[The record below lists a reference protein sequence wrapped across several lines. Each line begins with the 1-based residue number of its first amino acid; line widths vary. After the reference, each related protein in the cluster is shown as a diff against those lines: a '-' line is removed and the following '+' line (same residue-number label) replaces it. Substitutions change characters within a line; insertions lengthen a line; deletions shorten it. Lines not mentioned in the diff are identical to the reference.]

1 MTERTEPRSAG
12 SSPEPSVAQG
22 ASPGLRAGTI
32 NSRHLVFF
40 VIAAAAPLTILAGF
54 APLGLMVAGAALP
67 VGYIVPGIVYL
78 LFAVGFTAMSRH
90 IRGAGAFYA
99 YITEGLGKVVG
110 AGAAVLAY
118 VGYLGGQI
126 GFVVACGIFMS
137 STLDLFF
144 GISISIY
151 ACALA
156 VAVLVAVV
164 GYRRVDIGAKVLAV
178 LMALELGVLAV
189 FCVAVLIKGGH
200 EGLSLD
206 SFSPSTFMTAGLA
219 SVFVLTFTSFVG
231 FEQTAIYSEEVVDSK
246 RTVSRATYTAVIV
259 LMIVYSFCAWVI
271 VQAVGPSRMV
281 DFLGGDPSELI
292 FDLNSEFAGTMM
304 TDVMH
309 LLIVTSFFAGCLA
322 LHNACSRYLLTMGR
336 TGIFPS
342 ALAKVSPTTGTPS
355 AAGITQGALVFV
367 AIAGFAFTPAD
378 PYTQVVVWTNTPT
391 IIGVLTLQ
399 ILTSIAVLRFFS
411 RGTCGEGLWQ
421 RLIAPSLAAVAL
433 AVALGYLLVN
443 LSDMTGLTNAQ
454 NVLLTVPLLVAF
466 AFGVVRGLMI
476 RSNSIEEFSA

>member
-1 MTERTEPRSAG
+1 MTEKTDPPGTGTHSESV
-12 SSPEPSVAQG
+12 SPA
-22 ASPGLRAGTI
+22 ASPSLRAGTI

-40 VIAAAAPLTILAGF
+40 VIAAAAPLTILVGF
-54 APLGLMVAGAALP
+54 APLGLMVSGAALP
-67 VGYIVPGIVYL
+67 VGYIIPGIVYL

-110 AGAAVLAY
+110 SGASVVAY

-137 STLDLFF
+137 STLEFLL
-144 GISISIY
+144 GISLSVY
-151 ACALA
+151 ACSLA

-164 GYRRVDIGAKVLAV
+164 GYRRVDIGARVLAV

-219 SVFVLTFTSFVG
+219 GVFVLTFTSFIG

-259 LMIVYSFCAWVI
+259 LAVVYSFCAWVI
-271 VQAVGPSRMV
+271 VQAVGPSRMA

-304 TDVMH
+304 TEVMH

-322 LHNACSRYLLTMGR
+322 LHNACSRYLLTIGR
-336 TGIFPS
+336 ARIFPS
-342 ALAKVSPTTGTPS
+342 VLARVSPTTGTPS

-367 AIAGFAFTPAD
+367 AIGGFALTPAD

-391 IIGVLTLQ
+391 IIGVLVLQ
-399 ILTSIAVLRFFS
+399 ILTSIAVLKFFS
-411 RGTCGEGLWQ
+411 QDARGEGLWQ
-421 RLIAPSLAAVAL
+421 RLIAPSLAVMAL
-433 AVALGYLLVN
+433 IVALGYISVN
-443 LSDMTGLTNAQ
+443 LSDMTGLTTAQ
-454 NVLLTVPLLVAF
+454 NVLLIVPLLVAF
-466 AFGVVRGLMI
+466 AFGVFRGMQI
-476 RSNSIEEFSA
+476 RGSSIEEFSA

>member
-1 MTERTEPRSAG
+1 MNDHTDQQQVGTDPASYPPG
-12 SSPEPSVAQG
+12 ST
-22 ASPGLRAGTI
+22 PGLRAGTI

-54 APLGLMVAGAALP
+54 APPGLMTAGAALP
-67 VGYIVPGIVYL
+67 VGYIIPGIVYL

-99 YITEGLGKVVG
+99 YITEGLGQIVG
-110 AGAAVLAY
+110 AGASVVAY

-126 GFVVACGIFMS
+126 GFVVACGIFTS
-137 STLDLFF
+137 STLDSLF
-144 GISISIY
+144 GISVPIY
-151 ACALA
+151 ACALT

-164 GYRRVDIGAKVLAV
+164 GYRRVDVGAKVLAV

-189 FCVAVLIKGGH
+189 FCVAVLVKGGH
-200 EGLSLD
+200 EGLSFG
-206 SFSPSTFMTAGLA
+206 SFSPSTFLTAGLA

-246 RTVSRATYTAVIV
+246 RTVARATYTAVTV
-259 LMIVYSFCAWVI
+259 LAVVYAFCAWVI

-292 FDLNSEFAGTMM
+292 FDLNSEFAGEMM

-322 LHNACSRYLLTMGR
+322 LHNACSRYLLAMGR
-336 TGIFPS
+336 ARILPVS
-342 ALAKVSPTTGTPS
+342 MAKVSPSTGTPS
-355 AAGITQGALVFV
+355 VAGIVQGVLVFA
-367 AIAGFAFTPAD
+367 AIAGFAFSPAD
-378 PYTQVVVWTNTPT
+378 PYTQVVLWTNTPT
-391 IIGVLTLQ
+391 IIAVLALQ

-411 RGTCGEGLWQ
+411 RDARGEGLWQ
-421 RLIAPSLAAVAL
+421 RFIAPSLATAAL
-433 AVALGYLLVN
+433 LGALVFLQSN
-443 LSDMTGLTNAQ
+443 LNTLTGLTTAQ
-454 NVLLTVPLLVAF
+454 NLWFAVPLIVAF
-466 AFGVVRGLMI
+466 VVGAL
-476 RSNSIEEFSA
+476 RSVWVRNKSIQVLAA

>member
-1 MTERTEPRSAG
+1 MTEKPNPRSAG
-12 SSPEPSVAQG
+12 VIPEASTAQG
-22 ASPGLRAGTI
+22 SSQSLRTGTI

-40 VIAAAAPLTILAGF
+40 VIAAAAPLTILVGF
-54 APLGLMVAGAALP
+54 APLGLLVAGAALP

-110 AGAAVLAY
+110 AGAAVVAY

-137 STLDLFF
+137 STLDSLF
-144 GISISIY
+144 GVSISIY

-246 RTVSRATYTAVIV
+246 RTVSRATYTAVIILAV
-259 LMIVYSFCAWVI
+259 VYSFCAWVI

-281 DFLGGDPSELI
+281 DFLGGDPSELV

-322 LHNACSRYLLTMGR
+322 LHNACSRYLLNMGR
-336 TGIFPS
+336 ARIFPA

-355 AAGITQGALVFV
+355 VAGFVQGGLVFV
-367 AIAGFAFTPAD
+367 AIAGFALTPAD
-378 PYTQVVVWTNTPT
+378 PYTQVVLWTNTPT
-391 IIGVLTLQ
+391 IIAVLALQ
-399 ILTSIAVLRFFS
+399 ILTSLAVLRFFS
-411 RGTCGEGLWQ
+411 RGARGEGVWQ
-421 RLIAPSLAAVAL
+421 RLIAPASAAVAL
-433 AVALGYLLVN
+433 AVALGYLMMN

-454 NVLLTVPLLVAF
+454 NLLLSVPLVVAF
-466 AFGVVRGLMI
+466 VVGVIRGLML
-476 RSNSIEEFSA
+476 RGQSVPEVSA